1 MTARTFEADDLAL
14 VGRTGPG
21 VRVSDEQLLG
31 YDVTVIA
38 ADVEGVVGA
47 AGGWL
52 CDRVRAGWQVTVL
65 VPPRCDTRALTILGV
80 RSGEWEP
87 GADTL
92 RLLRPAA
99 LAIDARVLRHDDGLR
114 RELLRRVDGGGVEVT
129 VWGES
134 GLFAADRRFGRVRH
148 RLSAAA
154 RAYKK
159 QALSSCR
166 AAACD
171 QAAEE
176 FVSSAMWYPP
186 DGTDLAP
193 IPARQ

>member
-14 VGRTGPG
+14 VGRKGPG
-21 VRVSDEQLLG
+21 VRASDEQLLG

-38 ADVEGVVGA
+38 ADVGGVVAA

-65 VPPRCDTRALTILGV
+65 VPRGCDTRALTILGV
-80 RSGEWEP
+80 RSGVWES

-92 RLLRPAA
+92 RLISTAA
-99 LAIDARVLRHDDGLR
+99 LAIDARVLHHDDAPR
-114 RELLRRVDGGGVEVT
+114 RELLRKVDGGGIEIT

-154 RAYKK
+154 RAYKQ
-159 QALSSCR
+159 QALSCCG
-166 AAACD
+166 AACE
-171 QAAEE
+171 QVVEE
-176 FVSSAMWYPP
+176 FVSSALWYPP